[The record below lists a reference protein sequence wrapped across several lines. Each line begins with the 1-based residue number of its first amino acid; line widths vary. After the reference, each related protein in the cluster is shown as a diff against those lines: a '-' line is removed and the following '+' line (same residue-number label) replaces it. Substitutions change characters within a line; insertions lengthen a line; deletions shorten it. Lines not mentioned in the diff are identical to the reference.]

1 MPSVVLLP
9 RAWHSTK
16 KSFAESLFFTECPA
30 LSKALFAECNS
41 LPSAALGK
49 EGLCRVPD
57 FLHSAKQFAFSK
69 DSVSSS
75 GVWITMQDYIV
86 KPMIPCTSKL
96 VSFKQSHQDAERC
109 FMLTNL
115 FPHISTFMDGVSP
128 ILMFKCNS

>member
-1 MPSVVLLP
+1 M
-9 RAWHSTK
+9 
-16 KSFAESLFFTECPA
+16 
-30 LSKALFAECNS
+30 
-41 LPSAALGK
+41 
-49 EGLCRVPD
+49 PD

-96 VSFKQSHQDAERC
+96 VSFKESHHDAERC

-115 FPHISTFMDGVSP
+115 FPHMSTFMDGVSP